1 MRIEPRYINGDY
13 AVKNP
18 SWDVADSEWKA
29 NHIIN
34 ILDKSN
40 INLSTIAD
48 VGCGAGVVSHF
59 LAQRYPNFSF
69 TGFDVSPQLPAY
81 WSDLSKPVNLNFS
94 LSDFSSLADCYDL
107 ILLIDVLEH
116 LRDPLT
122 FIETIAPRSK
132 YFLFHLP
139 LDLSAFSVIRSS
151 PLLSIRSS
159 VGHLQASP
167 VSLHS
172 KH

>member
-1 MRIEPRYINGDY
+1 ML
-13 AVKNP
+13 
-18 SWDVADSEWKA
+18 DVVW
-29 NHIIN
+29 
-34 ILDKSN
+34 
-40 INLSTIAD
+40 
-48 VGCGAGVVSHF
+48 CCSHF

-81 WSDLSKPVNLNFS
+81 CRFIKASKSQLS

-132 YFLFHLP
+132 YFLFPSFGSFRFLCY
-139 LDLSAFSVIRSS
+139 SFFSTSF
-151 PLLSIRSS
+151 IRSS
-159 VGHLQASP
+159 VGHL
-167 VSLHS
+167 HS
-172 KH
+172 FTRELALQTLIDAGLTILPPHILRPGYVHPIPLYVVH